1 MKSLIL
7 FVSSSTAIS
16 YRPPAGSNPW
26 HNSASESTWNKPDWE
41 VDYFVPNFGKDSDI
55 LTSDANLKATEAK
68 LNVTL
73 SANKLPEPHPTDY
86 FVPNLGIDHDIRD
99 TVASISESEKTLGHS
114 WTPIEDEDGM
124 YVVPEAAGSGSYG
137 YSA

>member
-16 YRPPAGSNPW
+16 YRPPEGSNPW
-26 HNSASESTWNKPDWE
+26 HNAASESTWNKPDWE
-41 VDYFVPNFGKDSDI
+41 VDYFVPNFGMDTDI
-55 LTSDANLKATEAK
+55 KTTQANLKATEAK

-73 SANKLPEPHPTDY
+73 TATKLPKPDPTDY
-86 FVPNLGIDHDIRD
+86 FVPNLGMDYDIRD
-99 TVASISESEKTLGHS
+99 TQASIKETEKTLGHT

-124 YVVPEAAGSGSYG
+124 YVVPEAAGSGAYSYQ
-137 YSA
+137 A